1 MPTRLNERSDVFIA
15 HASEDKDSVA
25 RPLAQALTDRGWSV
39 WLDELKLTVGD
50 SLNGRIESALA
61 GSRFGVVILSPAF
74 FEKEWPKRELAG
86 LAAREIHAGAKVI
99 LPVWHNVD
107 HAYILQR
114 SPVLADRLGTQTSSG
129 IDQVAHELSLALQG
143 ARDLELKSVGL
154 AEVPVSTRIRS
165 AETAGE
171 GVSRQPVQRP
181 RKAPGGDSS
190 RSPHTTR
197 QGHSMTSADLSP
209 AAPEAAGLFLVLAH
223 IAPVGALVAQAQ
235 LRNPGEAAAIPIWIV
250 GLACGLAAWAIAR
263 WLMGSR
269 SDWLGGYLDTPIPYL
284 IVGFLL
290 WLVFGFALYS

>member
-1 MPTRLNERSDVFIA
+1 MPTRLSERSDVFIA

-61 GSRFGVVILSPAF
+61 GTRFGVVILSPAF
-74 FEKEWPKRELAG
+74 FAKEWPKRELAG

-107 HAYILQR
+107 HAYILQH
-114 SPVLADRLGTQTSSG
+114 SPVLADRLGTRTSAG
-129 IDQVAHELSLALQG
+129 IDHVAHELALALQ
-143 ARDLELKSVGL
+143 ASRDLVPEAVGV
-154 AEVPVSTRIRS
+154 AEVPARTEVRSTK
-165 AETAGE
+165 TAR
-171 GVSRQPVQRP
+171 GVLARQRP
-181 RKAPGGDSS
+181 SRPHDAPDRDSL
-190 RSPHTTR
+190 RPPNATR
-197 QGHSMTSADLSP
+197 QGHAETSADLG
-209 AAPEAAGLFLVLAH
+209 ATAPEAAGLFLVLAH

-235 LRNPGEAAAIPIWIV
+235 LSNPGEAAAIPIWIA
-250 GLACGLAAWAIAR
+250 GLACGLTAWAIAG

-269 SDWLGGYLDTPIPYL
+269 SDRLGDYLETPIPYL

-290 WLVFGFALYS
+290 WLIFGFVLYS